1 MSLNDRDVDLLCDIA
16 RDAGRAIL
24 ALYGTALRPTA
35 KQDDSPLTQADTDAD
50 AIIHARLGAAF
61 PGVPIVS
68 EESTAAEVM
77 SDVKGGD
84 VFFLVD
90 PLDGTKE
97 FLNRTDEFTVN
108 IAMISHGRPSAGVV
122 YAPALDELFS
132 AGTEGPAR
140 KYADGGSIELRIAT
154 FDRARPLRV
163 MGSRSHAGPA
173 MQAWLDTLDVP
184 YTFVAAGS
192 SLKFCRVAEGRADV
206 YPRFGHTSQWD
217 TAAAQAVLER
227 AGGTVVDLSGAPLC
241 YGCDRPIL
249 NPFFLATGDP
259 CLAAL
264 IERSSAVKRFTG
276 ESGGQ
281 ETDKNKNS

>member
-1 MSLNDRDVDLLCDIA
+1 MSLNDRDVELLRDIA

-24 ALYGTALRPTA
+24 ALYGTECATA
-35 KQDDSPLTQADTDAD
+35 TKLDASPLTQADTEAD
-50 AIIHARLGAAF
+50 AIIHARLTAAF

-68 EESTAAEVM
+68 EESTAVAVP
-77 SDVKGGD
+77 GAD

-108 IAMISHGRPSAGVV
+108 IAVVSDGRPAAGVV

-132 AGTEGPAR
+132 AGGAGPAR
-140 KYADGGSIELRIAT
+140 KYAAGRATELRIAT
-154 FDRARPLRV
+154 FDRERPLRV
-163 MGSRSHAGPA
+163 MGSRSHGGPA

-192 SLKFCRVAEGRADV
+192 SLKFCRIAEGRADL

-227 AGGTVVDLSGAPLC
+227 AGGAVSDLTGAPLG
-241 YGCDRPIL
+241 YGCDRPML
-249 NPFFLATGDP
+249 NPFFAAIGDP
-259 CLAAL
+259 CLSAL
-264 IERSSAVKRFTG
+264 IRK
-276 ESGGQ
+276 
-281 ETDKNKNS
+281 